1 MCADLLSTGR
11 LRRIIAEAGETF
23 DLVLIDAPPTLGL
36 ADSPLLAAAAG
47 NTIFIVEAGKTRTR
61 AVIDALNRLETVG
74 THILGV
80 VLTKAAGRGGN
91 YGGYGYGYGH
101 AYGKGARI
109 KRTEILMIPKESDA
123 GSEARD
129 D

>member
-1 MCADLLSTGR
+1 MTTIDADWDERMTAAWATFDDY
-11 LRRIIAEAGETF
+11 AEAAG
-23 DLVLIDAPPTLGL
+23 
-36 ADSPLLAAAAG
+36 AD
-47 NTIFIVEAGKTRTR
+47 FR

-101 AYGKGARI
+101 AYGKGARL